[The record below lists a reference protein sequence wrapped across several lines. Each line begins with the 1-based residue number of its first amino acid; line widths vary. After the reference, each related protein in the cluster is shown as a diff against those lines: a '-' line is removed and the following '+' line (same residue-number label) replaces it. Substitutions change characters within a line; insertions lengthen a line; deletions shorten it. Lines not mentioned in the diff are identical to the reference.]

1 MLGLLLK
8 QLVLPVAFEAV
19 KMYIQN
25 SSSKKDDK
33 VLELVQQGAEY
44 LAQKPNNTLS
54 TTDASIVKHATMTKI
69 QGR

>member
-1 MLGLLLK
+1 MFGLLLK
-8 QLVLPVAFEAV
+8 KLVLPVAFEAV
-19 KMYIQN
+19 KMYISN

-33 VLELVQQGAEY
+33 VLEIVQSGAEY

-54 TTDASIVKHATMTKI
+54 TTDATILKQAQMTKI

>member
-1 MLGLLLK
+1 MFAVFLK
-8 QLVLPVAFEAV
+8 QLVLPLAFEAV
-19 KMYIQN
+19 KLYISN

-33 VLELVQQGAEY
+33 VLELVQQGAQY

-54 TTDASIVKHATMTKI
+54 ETDASIVKHATMTKV

>member
-1 MLGLLLK
+1 MFAVLLK

-19 KMYIQN
+19 KLYISN

-33 VLELVQQGAEY
+33 VLELVQECSEY
-44 LAQKPNNTLS
+44 LSKRSNNTFS
-54 TTDASIVKHATMTKI
+54 TTDAAIVKQAKMTKL

>member
-1 MLGLLLK
+1 MFGLLLK

-19 KMYIQN
+19 KIYINN

-33 VLELVQQGAEY
+33 VLELVQSGAEY

-54 TTDASIVKHATMTKI
+54 QNEAQILKHAQMTKI